1 MKNLDMEL
9 CKYQHCVDEIITIIK
24 VHNKFKN
31 ISGYLNL
38 DHLSEVE
45 EILKRYKII
54 KEEK

>member
-1 MKNLDMEL
+1 MNKNDML
-9 CKYQHCVDEIITIIK
+9 LHKYQSAVDEVITIIK

-45 EILKRYKII
+45 EILKRYNII